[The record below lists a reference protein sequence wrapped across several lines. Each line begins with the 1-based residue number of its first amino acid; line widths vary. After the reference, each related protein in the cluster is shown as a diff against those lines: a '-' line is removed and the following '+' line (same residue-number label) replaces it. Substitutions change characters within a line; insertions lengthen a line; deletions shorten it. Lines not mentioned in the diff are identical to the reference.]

1 MTEKIDW
8 KEVRSRILETPVV
21 VPPKKPS
28 RKVDSEK
35 SREKGKRFY
44 DAHKDDPVFKEKK
57 SVSNKAYKDA
67 HKDDPEYK
75 ANKSEYNKLYKLAH
89 KDDPVFKAKRAEA
102 CRRYRAKKRLA
113 A

>member
-57 SVSNKAYKDA
+57 SVSNKAYKD
-67 HKDDPEYK
+67 
-75 ANKSEYNKLYKLAH
+75 SH

>member
-75 ANKSEYNKLYKLAH
+75 A
-89 KDDPVFKAKRAEA
+89 KRAEA

>member
-1 MTEKIDW
+1 M
-8 KEVRSRILETPVV
+8 V

-44 DAHKDDPVFKEKK
+44 DAHKDDP
-57 SVSNKAYKDA
+57 
-67 HKDDPEYK
+67 EYK
-75 ANKSEYNKLYKLAH
+75 AKKSEYNKLYKLAH

>member
-67 HKDDPEYK
+67 HKDDPEY
-75 ANKSEYNKLYKLAH
+75 NKLYKLAH